1 MHCAN
6 FLCYNCFIFKL
17 HVMVDPLTEAII
29 LKPAKFTIHNH
40 RFILLKN
47 QYYEPIY
54 EGKATI
60 LKAHQCVLRLNH
72 NL

>member
-1 MHCAN
+1 
-6 FLCYNCFIFKL
+6 
-17 HVMVDPLTEAII
+17 MVDPLTEAII

-60 LKAHQCVLRLNH
+60 LKAHQCVLRLNR
-72 NL
+72 NS